1 MVDIKDEE
9 DYTVLEEMAPAFDEL
24 KHDKVVDG
32 WQHYRGFCNNY
43 HEVEESEKD
52 EIRTYHQKVT
62 ALNLTVKET
71 EMFFKVRMNDWFFWL
86 VEFIP
91 GRLGRLLYGPLSF
104 FTENFIK
111 KNVQD
116 ELFYNSIRYAFFTF
130 LSPFY
135 TLLIWGVLL
144 SLLPIAGLMNQLM
157 LLAVLISLGLFS
169 ISWSRYN
176 LKVATVFKVNRVKK
190 NHTEHWNELVS
201 IRNNWRKRYE
211 K

>member
-1 MVDIKDEE
+1 MK
-9 DYTVLEEMAPAFDEL
+9 
-24 KHDKVVDG
+24 
-32 WQHYRGFCNNY
+32 
-43 HEVEESEKD
+43 
-52 EIRTYHQKVT
+52 
-62 ALNLTVKET
+62 
-71 EMFFKVRMNDWFFWL
+71 DWFFWL

-91 GRLGRLLYGPLSF
+91 GRLGRVLFGPLSF

-111 KNVQD
+111 KNVKD

-135 TLLIWGVLL
+135 TLMMWGVFL

-176 LKVATVFKVNRVKK
+176 LKVATVFKINRVKK
-190 NHTEHWNELVS
+190 NHTERWSELVS